1 MNPRRILVAD
11 DEPHIVGVLALKLR
25 NAGFDVRTAAD
36 GEEAWELASKD
47 PPDLV
52 ITDLQMPYMTG
63 LDLCARLKRHPATA
77 SIPAIMLTARG
88 HALAPADLEPTNIRL
103 VLSKP
108 FSPREVLEHVEKI
121 LGQPR
126 AAEHQGGH
134 ARSAA

>member
-1 MNPRRILVAD
+1 MNSRRILVAD

-63 LDLCARLKRHPATA
+63 LDLCAKLKKHPATA

-126 AAEHQGGH
+126 AGEHQGGH